1 MVDTR
6 GTDPSLDEA
15 ASSELPVPSV
25 TDSAAHGEF
34 SCAPFEGVSAP
45 AGPGSF
51 LGRLSSN
58 QTPWGQSSAVMKTSC
73 MPCLFPF
80 TGLT

>member
-6 GTDPSLDEA
+6 GTGPSLDEA

-34 SCAPFEGVSAP
+34 SCAPFEGVSLLPLAP
-45 AGPGSF
+45 APPWADCLRTRHPGAS
-51 LGRLSSN
+51 LLR
-58 QTPWGQSSAVMKTSC
+58 
-73 MPCLFPF
+73 
-80 TGLT
+80 